1 MLINMKTILLHNPAK
16 QDNVEAMADALV
28 ESMRF
33 ADPTVDYPDI
43 SKAKADDGVPAEWFH
58 KAYAGITGT
67 SELTAILQYTQQRM
81 IFDQIGETFLGIALT
96 EMKHYDRLGDFI
108 DHIGGSVSRPV
119 FSAAKVDITT
129 ESAAEAVQINIRA
142 EQDTI
147 AEYEKLIQRIQANNP
162 TPTVTS
168 TLAIQLINKIIAD
181 ERVHVRLL
189 SGLAMMIDET
199 L

>member
-1 MLINMKTILLHNPAK
+1 MKTILLHNPAK

-28 ESMRF
+28 ESMRY
-33 ADPTVDYPDI
+33 ANSAVDYPDV
-43 SKAKADDGVPAEWFH
+43 SKAKPDDGVPAEWFY
-58 KAYAGITGT
+58 KAYVGTAPT

-81 IFDQIGETFLGIALT
+81 IFDEIGETFLGIALT

-108 DHIGGSVSRPV
+108 NRIGGNVSRPA

-129 ESAAEAVQINIRA
+129 KSAAEAVQINIRA

-147 AEYEKLIQRIQANNP
+147 TEYEKLIQRIQANNP

-168 TLAIQLINKIIAD
+168 ALAIQLINKIVAD
-181 ERVHVRLL
+181 EHVHVRLL
-189 SGLAMMIDET
+189 AELAQSLGEEDTT

>member
-1 MLINMKTILLHNPAK
+1 MKTILQHNPAK

-28 ESMRF
+28 ESMRY
-33 ADPTVDYPDI
+33 ANSAVDYPDV
-43 SKAKADDGVPAEWFH
+43 SKAKPDDGVPAEWFY
-58 KAYAGITGT
+58 KAYVGTAPT

-81 IFDQIGETFLGIALT
+81 IFDEIGETFLGIALT

-108 DHIGGSVSRPV
+108 NRIGGNVSRPA

-129 ESAAEAVQINIRA
+129 KSAAEAVQINIRA

-168 TLAIQLINKIIAD
+168 ALAIQLINKIVAD
-181 ERVHVRLL
+181 EHVHVRLL
-189 SGLAMMIDET
+189 AELAQSLGEEDTT

>member
-1 MLINMKTILLHNPAK
+1 MKTILLHNPAK

-28 ESMRF
+28 ESMRY
-33 ADPTVDYPDI
+33 ANSSVDYPDV
-43 SKAKADDGVPAEWFH
+43 SKAKPDDGVPAEWFY
-58 KAYAGITGT
+58 KAYVGTAPT

-81 IFDQIGETFLGIALT
+81 IFDEIGETFLGIALT

-108 DHIGGSVSRPV
+108 NRIGGNVSRPA

-129 ESAAEAVQINIRA
+129 KSAAEAVQINIRA

-168 TLAIQLINKIIAD
+168 ALAIQLINKIVAD
-181 ERVHVRLL
+181 ELVHVCLL
-189 SGLAMMIDET
+189 AELAQSLGEEDTT

>member
-1 MLINMKTILLHNPAK
+1 MKTILLHNPAK

-28 ESMRF
+28 ESMRY
-33 ADPTVDYPDI
+33 ANSAVDYPDI
-43 SKAKADDGVPAEWFH
+43 SKAKPDDGVPAEWFY
-58 KAYAGITGT
+58 KAYVGTAPT

-81 IFDQIGETFLGIALT
+81 LFDEIGETFLGIALT

-108 DHIGGSVSRPV
+108 NRIGGNVSRPA

-129 ESAAEAVQINIRA
+129 KSAAEAVQINIVA
-142 EQDTI
+142 EEDTI
-147 AEYEKLIQRIQANNP
+147 SAYEKLSQRIQANNP

-168 TLAIQLINKIIAD
+168 ALAIQLINKIVAD
-181 ERVHVRLL
+181 EHVHVRLL
-189 SGLAMMIDET
+189 AELAHSLGEEDTT

>member
-1 MLINMKTILLHNPAK
+1 MKTILLHNPAK

-28 ESMRF
+28 ESMRY
-33 ADPTVDYPDI
+33 ANSSVDYPDV
-43 SKAKADDGVPAEWFH
+43 SKAKPDDGVPAEWFY
-58 KAYAGITGT
+58 KAYVGTVPT

-81 IFDQIGETFLGIALT
+81 IFDEIGETFLGIALT

-108 DHIGGSVSRPV
+108 HHLGHAVSKPV

-129 ESAAEAVQINIRA
+129 ESAAEAIQINIRA

-147 AEYEKLIQRIQANNP
+147 AEYEKLIQRIQAGNP
-162 TPTVTS
+162 TPTTTS
-168 TLAIQLINKIIAD
+168 TLAVQLLNKIIAD

-189 SGLAMMIDET
+189 AELAQSIDET

>member
-1 MLINMKTILLHNPAK
+1 MKTILLHNPAK

-28 ESMRF
+28 ESMRY
-33 ADPTVDYPDI
+33 ANSSVDYPDV
-43 SKAKADDGVPAEWFH
+43 SKAKPGDGVPAEWFY
-58 KAYAGITGT
+58 KAYVGTAPT
-67 SELTAILQYTQQRM
+67 SELTAIIQYTQQRM

-108 DHIGGSVSRPV
+108 NRIGGNVSRPA

-129 ESAAEAVQINIRA
+129 KSAAEAVQINIRA

-147 AEYEKLIQRIQANNP
+147 TEYEKLIQRIQANNP

-168 TLAIQLINKIIAD
+168 ALAIQLINKIVAD
-181 ERVHVRLL
+181 EHVHVRLL
-189 SGLAMMIDET
+189 AELAQSLGEEDTT

>member
-1 MLINMKTILLHNPAK
+1 MKTILLHNPAK

-28 ESMRF
+28 ESMRY
-33 ADPTVDYPDI
+33 ANSAVDYPDV
-43 SKAKADDGVPAEWFH
+43 SKAKPDDGVPAEWFY
-58 KAYAGITGT
+58 KAYVGTAPT

-81 IFDQIGETFLGIALT
+81 IFDEIGETFLGIALT

-108 DHIGGSVSRPV
+108 NRIGGNVSRPA

-129 ESAAEAVQINIRA
+129 KSAAEAVQINIRA

-168 TLAIQLINKIIAD
+168 ALAIQLINKIVAD
-181 ERVHVRLL
+181 EHVHVRLL
-189 SGLAMMIDET
+189 AELAQSLGEEDTT

>member
-1 MLINMKTILLHNPAK
+1 MKTILLHNPAK
-16 QDNVEAMADALV
+16 QDNVEAMVDALV
-28 ESMRF
+28 ESMRY
-33 ADPTVDYPDI
+33 ANSAVDYPDV
-43 SKAKADDGVPAEWFH
+43 SKAKPDDGVPAEWFY
-58 KAYAGITGT
+58 KAYVGTAPT

-108 DHIGGSVSRPV
+108 NRIGGNVSRPA

-129 ESAAEAVQINIRA
+129 KSAAEAVQINIRA

-168 TLAIQLINKIIAD
+168 ALAIQLINKIVAD

-189 SGLAMMIDET
+189 AELAQSLGEEDTT

>member
-1 MLINMKTILLHNPAK
+1 MKTILLHNPAK

-28 ESMRF
+28 ESMRY
-33 ADPTVDYPDI
+33 ANSAVDYPDV
-43 SKAKADDGVPAEWFH
+43 SKAKPDDGVPAEWFY
-58 KAYAGITGT
+58 KAYVGTAPT

-96 EMKHYDRLGDFI
+96 EMKHYNRLGDFI
-108 DHIGGSVSRPV
+108 NRIGGNVSRPA

-129 ESAAEAVQINIRA
+129 KSAAEAVQINIHA

-168 TLAIQLINKIIAD
+168 ALAIQLINKIVAD
-181 ERVHVRLL
+181 EHVHVRLL
-189 SGLAMMIDET
+189 AELAQSLGEEDTT

>member
-1 MLINMKTILLHNPAK
+1 MKTILLHNPAK
-16 QDNVEAMADALV
+16 RDNVEAMADALV
-28 ESMRF
+28 ESMRY
-33 ADPTVDYPDI
+33 ANSAVDYPDV
-43 SKAKADDGVPAEWFH
+43 SKAKPDDGVPAEWFY
-58 KAYAGITGT
+58 KAYVGTAPT

-108 DHIGGSVSRPV
+108 NRIGGNVSRPA

-129 ESAAEAVQINIRA
+129 KSAAEAVQINIRA

-168 TLAIQLINKIIAD
+168 ALAIQLINKIVAD
-181 ERVHVRLL
+181 EHVHVRLL
-189 SGLAMMIDET
+189 AELAQSLGEEDTT

>member
-1 MLINMKTILLHNPAK
+1 MKTILLHNPAK
-16 QDNVEAMADALV
+16 RDNVEAMADALV
-28 ESMRF
+28 ESMRY
-33 ADPTVDYPDI
+33 ANSAVDYPDV
-43 SKAKADDGVPAEWFH
+43 SKVKPDDGVPAEWFY
-58 KAYAGITGT
+58 KAYVGTAPT

-108 DHIGGSVSRPV
+108 NRIGGNVSRPA
-119 FSAAKVDITT
+119 FSAAKVNITT
-129 ESAAEAVQINIRA
+129 KSAAEAVQINIRA

-168 TLAIQLINKIIAD
+168 ALAIQLINKIVAD
-181 ERVHVRLL
+181 EHVHVRLL
-189 SGLAMMIDET
+189 AELAQSLGEEDTT

>member
-1 MLINMKTILLHNPAK
+1 MKTILLHNPAK

-28 ESMRF
+28 ESMRYVNSS
-33 ADPTVDYPDI
+33 VDYPDV
-43 SKAKADDGVPAEWFH
+43 SKAKPDDGVPAEWFY
-58 KAYAGITGT
+58 KAYVGTAPT

-81 IFDQIGETFLGIALT
+81 IFDEIGETFLGIALT
-96 EMKHYDRLGDFI
+96 EMKHYDRLGNFI
-108 DHIGGSVSRPV
+108 NRIGGNVSRPA

-129 ESAAEAVQINIRA
+129 KSAAEAVQINIRA

-168 TLAIQLINKIIAD
+168 ALAIQLINKIVAD
-181 ERVHVRLL
+181 EHVHVRLL
-189 SGLAMMIDET
+189 AELAQSLGEEDTT

>member
-1 MLINMKTILLHNPAK
+1 MKTILVHQPAK
-16 QDNVEAMADALV
+16 QDNVEIMADALV
-28 ESMRF
+28 ESMRY
-33 ADPTVDYPDI
+33 ADHAIDYPDI
-43 SKAKADDGVPAEWFH
+43 SKAKADDGVPAEWFY

-108 DHIGGSVSRPV
+108 NHIGGSVSRPV

-129 ESAAEAVQINIRA
+129 ESAAEAIQINIRA

-147 AEYEKLIQRIQANNP
+147 TQYEKLIQQIQAANP
-162 TPTVTS
+162 TPTTTS
-168 TLAIQLINKIIAD
+168 TLAVQLLNKIIAD

-189 SGLAMMIDET
+189 AELAQSIDET

>member
-1 MLINMKTILLHNPAK
+1 MKTILLHNPAK

-28 ESMRF
+28 ESMRY
-33 ADPTVDYPDI
+33 ANSSVDYPDV
-43 SKAKADDGVPAEWFH
+43 SKAKPDDGVPAEWFY
-58 KAYAGITGT
+58 KAYVGTAPT

-96 EMKHYDRLGDFI
+96 EMKHYNRLGDFI
-108 DHIGGSVSRPV
+108 NHLGHAVSKPV

-129 ESAAEAVQINIRA
+129 KSAAEAVQINIHA

-168 TLAIQLINKIIAD
+168 ALAIQLINKIIAD
-181 ERVHVRLL
+181 EHVHVRLL
-189 SGLAMMIDET
+189 AELAQSLGEEDTT

>member
-1 MLINMKTILLHNPAK
+1 MKTILLHNPAK

-28 ESMRF
+28 ESMRY
-33 ADPTVDYPDI
+33 AKSAVDYPDV
-43 SKAKADDGVPAEWFH
+43 SKAKPDDGVPAEWFY
-58 KAYAGITGT
+58 KAYVGTAPT

-81 IFDQIGETFLGIALT
+81 IFDEIGETFLGIALT

-108 DHIGGSVSRPV
+108 NRIGGNVSRPA

-129 ESAAEAVQINIRA
+129 KSAAEAVQINIHA

-168 TLAIQLINKIIAD
+168 ALAIQLINKIVAD
-181 ERVHVRLL
+181 EHVHVRLL
-189 SGLAMMIDET
+189 AELAQSLGEEDTT

>member
-1 MLINMKTILLHNPAK
+1 MKTILLHNPAK

-28 ESMRF
+28 ESMRY
-33 ADPTVDYPDI
+33 ANSAVDYPDV
-43 SKAKADDGVPAEWFH
+43 SKAKPDDGVPAEWFY
-58 KAYAGITGT
+58 KAYVGTAPT

-96 EMKHYDRLGDFI
+96 EMKYYDRLGDFI
-108 DHIGGSVSRPV
+108 NRIGGNVSRPA

-129 ESAAEAVQINIRA
+129 KSAAEAVQINIRA

-168 TLAIQLINKIIAD
+168 ALAIQLINKIVAD
-181 ERVHVRLL
+181 EHVHVRLL
-189 SGLAMMIDET
+189 AELAQSLGEEDTT

>member
-1 MLINMKTILLHNPAK
+1 MKTILLHNPAK

-28 ESMRF
+28 ESMRY
-33 ADPTVDYPDI
+33 ANSSVDYPDV
-43 SKAKADDGVPAEWFH
+43 SKAKPDDGVPAEWFY
-58 KAYAGITGT
+58 KAYVGTAPT

-81 IFDQIGETFLGIALT
+81 IFDEIGETFLGIALT

-108 DHIGGSVSRPV
+108 NRIGGNVSRPA

-129 ESAAEAVQINIRA
+129 KSAAEAVQINIRA

-147 AEYEKLIQRIQANNP
+147 TEYEKLIQRIQANNP

-168 TLAIQLINKIIAD
+168 ALAIQLINKIVVD
-181 ERVHVRLL
+181 ERVHVCLL
-189 SGLAMMIDET
+189 AELAQSLGEEDTT

>member
-1 MLINMKTILLHNPAK
+1 MKTILLHNPAK

-28 ESMRF
+28 ESMRY
-33 ADPTVDYPDI
+33 ANSVVDYPDV
-43 SKAKADDGVPAEWFH
+43 SKAKPDDGVPAEWFY
-58 KAYAGITGT
+58 KAYVGTAPT

-108 DHIGGSVSRPV
+108 NRIGGNVSRPA

-129 ESAAEAVQINIRA
+129 KSAAEAVQINIHA

-168 TLAIQLINKIIAD
+168 ALAIQLINKIVAD
-181 ERVHVRLL
+181 EHVHVRLL
-189 SGLAMMIDET
+189 AELAQSLGEEDTT

>member
-1 MLINMKTILLHNPAK
+1 MKTILVHQPAK

-28 ESMRF
+28 ESMRY
-33 ADPTVDYPDI
+33 ADHAIDYPDI
-43 SKAKADDGVPAEWFH
+43 SKAKADDGVPAEWFY

-67 SELTAILQYTQQRM
+67 SELTAIIQYTQQRM
-81 IFDQIGETFLGIALT
+81 LFDQIGETFLGIAIT

-108 DHIGGSVSRPV
+108 HHLGHAVSKPV

-129 ESAAEAVQINIRA
+129 ESAIEAVQINIRA

-147 AEYEKLIQRIQANNP
+147 AEYEKLIQRIQAGNP
-162 TPTVTS
+162 TPTTTS
-168 TLAIQLINKIIAD
+168 TLAVQLLNKIIAD

-189 SGLAMMIDET
+189 AELAQSIDET

>member
-1 MLINMKTILLHNPAK
+1 MKTILLHNPAK
-16 QDNVEAMADALV
+16 QDNVEAMVDALV
-28 ESMRF
+28 ESMRY
-33 ADPTVDYPDI
+33 ANSAVDYPDV
-43 SKAKADDGVPAEWFH
+43 SKAKPDDGVPAEWFY
-58 KAYAGITGT
+58 KAYVGTAPT

-81 IFDQIGETFLGIALT
+81 IFDEIGETFLGIALT
-96 EMKHYDRLGDFI
+96 EMKHYGRLGDFI
-108 DHIGGSVSRPV
+108 NRIGGNVSRPA

-129 ESAAEAVQINIRA
+129 KSAAEAVQINIRA

-168 TLAIQLINKIIAD
+168 ALAIQLINKIVAD

-189 SGLAMMIDET
+189 AELAQSLGEEDTT

>member
-1 MLINMKTILLHNPAK
+1 MKTILLHNPAK

-28 ESMRF
+28 ESMRY
-33 ADPTVDYPDI
+33 ANSSVDYPDV
-43 SKAKADDGVPAEWFH
+43 SKAKPDDGVPAEWFY
-58 KAYAGITGT
+58 KAYVGTAPT
-67 SELTAILQYTQQRM
+67 SELTAIIQYTQQRM
-81 IFDQIGETFLGIALT
+81 IFEQIGETILGIALT

-108 DHIGGSVSRPV
+108 NRLGGNVSRPA

-129 ESAAEAVQINIRA
+129 KSAAEAVQINIRA

-147 AEYEKLIQRIQANNP
+147 TEYEKLIQRIQANNP

-168 TLAIQLINKIIAD
+168 ALAIQLINKIVAD
-181 ERVHVRLL
+181 EHVHVRLL
-189 SGLAMMIDET
+189 AELAQSLGEEDTT

>member
-1 MLINMKTILLHNPAK
+1 MKTILLHNPAK

-28 ESMRF
+28 ESMRY
-33 ADPTVDYPDI
+33 ANSAVDYPDV
-43 SKAKADDGVPAEWFH
+43 STAKPDDGVPAEWFY
-58 KAYAGITGT
+58 KAYVGTAPT

-81 IFDQIGETFLGIALT
+81 IFDEIGETFLGIALT

-108 DHIGGSVSRPV
+108 NRIGGNVSRPA

-129 ESAAEAVQINIRA
+129 KSAAEAVQINIRA

-168 TLAIQLINKIIAD
+168 ALAIQLINKIVAD

-189 SGLAMMIDET
+189 AELAQSLGEEDTT

>member
-1 MLINMKTILLHNPAK
+1 MKTILLHNPAK

-28 ESMRF
+28 ESMRY
-33 ADPTVDYPDI
+33 ANSAVDYPDV
-43 SKAKADDGVPAEWFH
+43 SKAKPDDGVPAEWFY
-58 KAYAGITGT
+58 KAYVGTAPT

-108 DHIGGSVSRPV
+108 NRIGGNVSRPA

-129 ESAAEAVQINIRA
+129 KSAAEAVQINIRA

-168 TLAIQLINKIIAD
+168 ALAIQLINKIVAD
-181 ERVHVRLL
+181 EHVHVRLL
-189 SGLAMMIDET
+189 AELAQSLGEEDTT

>member
-1 MLINMKTILLHNPAK
+1 MKTILLHNPAK

-28 ESMRF
+28 ESMRY
-33 ADPTVDYPDI
+33 ANSAVDYPDV
-43 SKAKADDGVPAEWFH
+43 SKVKPDDGVPAEWFY
-58 KAYAGITGT
+58 KAYVGTAPT

-81 IFDQIGETFLGIALT
+81 IFDEIGETFLGIALT

-108 DHIGGSVSRPV
+108 NRIGGNVSRPA

-129 ESAAEAVQINIRA
+129 KSAAEAVQINIRA

-168 TLAIQLINKIIAD
+168 ALAIQLINKIVAD
-181 ERVHVRLL
+181 EHVHVRLL
-189 SGLAMMIDET
+189 AELAQSLGEEDTT

>member
-1 MLINMKTILLHNPAK
+1 MKTILLHNPAK

-28 ESMRF
+28 ESMRY
-33 ADPTVDYPDI
+33 ANSSVDYPDV
-43 SKAKADDGVPAEWFH
+43 SKAKPDDGVPAEWFY
-58 KAYAGITGT
+58 KAYVGTAPT

-81 IFDQIGETFLGIALT
+81 IFDEIGETFLGIALT

-108 DHIGGSVSRPV
+108 NRIGGNVSRPA

-129 ESAAEAVQINIRA
+129 KSAAEAVQINIRA

-147 AEYEKLIQRIQANNP
+147 TEYEKLIQRIQANNP

-168 TLAIQLINKIIAD
+168 ALAIQLINKIVAD
-181 ERVHVRLL
+181 ERVHVCLL
-189 SGLAMMIDET
+189 AELAQSLGEEDTT

>member
-1 MLINMKTILLHNPAK
+1 MKTILLHNPAK

-28 ESMRF
+28 ESMRY
-33 ADPTVDYPDI
+33 ANSSVDYPDV
-43 SKAKADDGVPAEWFH
+43 SKAKPDDGVPAEWFY
-58 KAYAGITGT
+58 KAYVGTAPT

-81 IFDQIGETFLGIALT
+81 IFDEIGETFLGIALT

-108 DHIGGSVSRPV
+108 NRIGGNVSRPA

-129 ESAAEAVQINIRA
+129 KSAAEAVQINIHA

-168 TLAIQLINKIIAD
+168 ALAIQLINKIVAD
-181 ERVHVRLL
+181 EHVHVRLL
-189 SGLAMMIDET
+189 AELAQSLGEEDTT

>member
-1 MLINMKTILLHNPAK
+1 MKTILLHNPAK

-28 ESMRF
+28 ESMRY
-33 ADPTVDYPDI
+33 ANSAVDYPDI
-43 SKAKADDGVPAEWFH
+43 SKAKPDDGVPAEWFY
-58 KAYAGITGT
+58 KAYVGTAPT

-81 IFDQIGETFLGIALT
+81 LFDEIGETFLGIALT

-108 DHIGGSVSRPV
+108 RHIGGNVSRPA

-129 ESAAEAVQINIRA
+129 KSAAEAVQINIAA
-142 EQDTI
+142 ERDTI
-147 AEYEKLIQRIQANNP
+147 SEYEKLSQRIQANNP

-168 TLAIQLINKIIAD
+168 MLAVQLINKIVAD
-181 ERVHVRLL
+181 EHVHVRLL
-189 SGLAMMIDET
+189 VELARSLGGEDDV

>member
-1 MLINMKTILLHNPAK
+1 MKTILLHNPAK
-16 QDNVEAMADALV
+16 QDNVEAMVDALV
-28 ESMRF
+28 ESMRY
-33 ADPTVDYPDI
+33 ANSAVDYPDV
-43 SKAKADDGVPAEWFH
+43 SKAKPDDGVPAEWFY
-58 KAYAGITGT
+58 KAYAGTAPT

-108 DHIGGSVSRPV
+108 NRIGGNVSRPA

-129 ESAAEAVQINIRA
+129 KSAAEAVQINIRA

-147 AEYEKLIQRIQANNP
+147 TEYEKLIQRIQANNP

-168 TLAIQLINKIIAD
+168 ALAIQLINKIVAD
-181 ERVHVRLL
+181 EHVHVRLL
-189 SGLAMMIDET
+189 AELAQSLGEEDTT

>member
-1 MLINMKTILLHNPAK
+1 MKTILLHNPAK

-28 ESMRF
+28 ESMRY
-33 ADPTVDYPDI
+33 ANSVVDYPDI
-43 SKAKADDGVPAEWFH
+43 SKAKPDDGVPAEWFY
-58 KAYAGITGT
+58 KAYVGTAPT

-81 IFDQIGETFLGIALT
+81 LFDEIGETFLGIALT

-108 DHIGGSVSRPV
+108 NHIGGNVSRPA

-129 ESAAEAVQINIRA
+129 KSAAEAIQINIVA
-142 EQDTI
+142 EEDTI
-147 AEYEKLIQRIQANNP
+147 SAYEKLSQRIQANNP

-168 TLAIQLINKIIAD
+168 ALAIQLINKIVAD
-181 ERVHVRLL
+181 EHVHVRLL
-189 SGLAMMIDET
+189 AELAHSLGEEDTT

>member
-1 MLINMKTILLHNPAK
+1 MKTILLHNPAK

-28 ESMRF
+28 ESMRY
-33 ADPTVDYPDI
+33 ANSSVDYPDV
-43 SKAKADDGVPAEWFH
+43 SKAKPDDGVPAEWFY
-58 KAYAGITGT
+58 KAYVGTAPT
-67 SELTAILQYTQQRM
+67 SELTAIIQYTQQRM

-108 DHIGGSVSRPV
+108 NRIGGNVSRPA

-129 ESAAEAVQINIRA
+129 KSAAEAVQINIRA

-168 TLAIQLINKIIAD
+168 ALAIQLINKIVVD
-181 ERVHVRLL
+181 EHVHVRLL
-189 SGLAMMIDET
+189 AELAQSLGEEDTT

>member
-1 MLINMKTILLHNPAK
+1 MKTILLHNPAK
-16 QDNVEAMADALV
+16 RDNVEAMADALV
-28 ESMRF
+28 ESMRY
-33 ADPTVDYPDI
+33 ANSAVDYPDV
-43 SKAKADDGVPAEWFH
+43 SKAKPDDGVPAEWFY
-58 KAYAGITGT
+58 KAYVGTAPT

-108 DHIGGSVSRPV
+108 NRIGGNVSRPA

-129 ESAAEAVQINIRA
+129 KSAAEAVQINIHA

-168 TLAIQLINKIIAD
+168 ALAIQLINKIVAD
-181 ERVHVRLL
+181 EHVHVRLL
-189 SGLAMMIDET
+189 AELAQSLGEEDAT

>member
-1 MLINMKTILLHNPAK
+1 MKTILLHNPAK
-16 QDNVEAMADALV
+16 RDNVEAMADALV
-28 ESMRF
+28 ESMRY
-33 ADPTVDYPDI
+33 ANSSVDYPDV
-43 SKAKADDGVPAEWFH
+43 SKAKPDDGVPAEWFY
-58 KAYAGITGT
+58 KAYVGTAPT

-108 DHIGGSVSRPV
+108 NRIGGNVSRPA

-129 ESAAEAVQINIRA
+129 KSAAEAVQINIRA

-168 TLAIQLINKIIAD
+168 ALAIQLINKIVAD
-181 ERVHVRLL
+181 EHVHVRLL
-189 SGLAMMIDET
+189 AELAQSLGEEDTT

>member
-1 MLINMKTILLHNPAK
+1 MKTILLHNPAK

-28 ESMRF
+28 ESMRY
-33 ADPTVDYPDI
+33 ANSSVDYPDV
-43 SKAKADDGVPAEWFH
+43 SKAKPDDGVPAEWFY
-58 KAYAGITGT
+58 KAYVGTAPT
-67 SELTAILQYTQQRM
+67 SELTAIIQYTQQRM

-108 DHIGGSVSRPV
+108 NRIGGNVSRPA

-129 ESAAEAVQINIRA
+129 KSAAEAVQINIRA

-168 TLAIQLINKIIAD
+168 ALAIQLINKIVAD
-181 ERVHVRLL
+181 EHVHVRLL
-189 SGLAMMIDET
+189 AELAQSLGEEDTT